1 MLKPLSIL
9 LKGLSVREDLV
20 STEQESPNRSRSTL
34 NDVARMAGVSTSTVS
49 LVLAGKAGTRRIS
62 EDTHTKVRHAAR
74 VLGYTPSLLHRSMRR
89 GRTHVLSFYNGFRN
103 REPGDLYMD
112 RLSAAVEHA
121 GGRHGYDVLVH
132 CNFNRSPQET
142 YEFLNGGLSDGLV
155 LFGPPPEDTLLSLIR
170 TSTLPTVVINPSEGD
185 TGLPSVSADEAKGIS
200 LLADALLGQGHRH
213 MAAILASPGGS
224 RDAAR
229 RFEEIR
235 RILNERSGGE
245 ASIVAIDHGND
256 VSVTLQKALNLPPR
270 PTALFVWHDRLGYQI
285 LEACDSAG
293 IEVPNQLSV
302 VGFDG
307 LAWPS
312 TAPHVL
318 ESVQIS
324 LEEMADAAVSL
335 LARLIEGEKG
345 PLHQTISVQLA
356 HGTTL
361 GAPSITQSNEG

>member
-1 MLKPLSIL
+1 M
-9 LKGLSVREDLV
+9 
-20 STEQESPNRSRSTL
+20 SPNGQTPSRSRSTL

-62 EDTHTKVRHAAR
+62 EDTHTRVHHAAR

-132 CNFNRSPQET
+132 CNFARSPQET

-155 LFGPPPEDTLLSLIR
+155 LFGPPPDDTLLSLLR
-170 TSTLPTVVINPSEGD
+170 TSTLPTVLINPSEGEA
-185 TGLPSVSADEAKGIS
+185 GLPSVSADEAAGMS
-200 LLADALLGQGHRH
+200 LLADALLNQGHRH
-213 MAAILASPGGS
+213 IAAILASPGGS
-224 RDAAR
+224 RDAVR
-229 RFEEIR
+229 RFEGLR
-235 RILNERSGGE
+235 RLFVERAGKD
-245 ASIVAIDHGND
+245 ASVRAIDHEDD
-256 VSVTLQKALNLPPR
+256 VRATLHKALNLSPC
-270 PTALFVWHDRLGYQI
+270 PTALFVWHDRLGYQV
-285 LEACDSAG
+285 LEACDAAG
-293 IEVPNQLSV
+293 VEVPKELSV

-312 TAPHVL
+312 TSPHIL

-324 LEEMADAAVSL
+324 LEEMADSAVSL
-335 LARLIEGEKG
+335 LAGLIEGDTG
-345 PLHQTISVQLA
+345 PLHRTVSVQLA
-356 HGTTL
+356 PGTTL
-361 GAPSITQSNEG
+361 GPAPVSTSNEG